1 MEQGDQSEVGDE
13 TEGSSAKQ
21 SSPLAEG
28 KLGCEQATDKVYTEI
43 KLKHAV
49 MFKRFESSACT
60 KTKVLTT

>member
-28 KLGCEQATDKVYTEI
+28 KPGCERATGKIYTEI
-43 KLKHAV
+43 KLKHA
-49 MFKRFESSACT
+49 ESCL
-60 KTKVLTT
+60 KGLKVLLVQKQKC